1 MDQRRQALV
10 SLTVFAAGLAYGA
23 LAGAS
28 YEALKPAVTWT
39 LALLIFLVGVSM
51 GVDYGRLRMSLARIH
66 RPLILV
72 VATIAGA
79 LASGALLAYLL
90 GVPVGV
96 SLAIAAGSGWYS
108 FTGPYLAM
116 IDPYYGFVGFISNLL
131 REIFMLV
138 SYPAFSRRLG
148 FEAISIGGATTMD
161 STLPVV
167 AEFGGVDLALVAFI
181 HGLLLTLMVPFLVP
195 LLASLQP

>member
-1 MDQRRQALV
+1 MDHKRQALV
-10 SLTVFAAGLAYGA
+10 SLIVFATGLGYGA

-28 YEALKPAVTWT
+28 YEALEPAIAWT

-51 GVDYGRLRMSLARIH
+51 GVDYERLRGSLAKIH

-72 VATIAGA
+72 TATIAGA
-79 LASGALLAYLL
+79 LTSGALLAYLL
-90 GVPVGV
+90 RIPVGI

-108 FTGPYLAM
+108 FTGPYLAI
-116 IDPYYGFVGFISNLL
+116 IDPYYGFVGFTSNLL
-131 REIFMLV
+131 REIFMLI
-138 SYPAFSRRLG
+138 SYPVFSRRIG

-167 AEFGGVDLALVAFI
+167 ARFGGVDLALAAFI
-181 HGLLLTLMVPFLVP
+181 HGLLLTLTVPFLVP
-195 LLASLQP
+195 LLASLQF